1 MKKLDLSNISKV
13 IFLDDSNS
21 SADACYS
28 FETVYLKVGNRDKN
42 RSKIMWRKRHYT
54 NSDFSCC
61 KFCGVIIDED
71 TYESIRNEKCPYC
84 DDKEVKITNEEL
96 QDKISSY
103 KEDETHGIYYCD
115 TDGCLMN
122 LI

>member
-1 MKKLDLSNISKV
+1 MKKLDLSNVSKV
-13 IFLDDSNS
+13 IFLEDSNS
-21 SADACYS
+21 STDGCYS
-28 FETVYLKVGNRDKN
+28 FETAYLKVGNRDKN

-54 NSDFSCC
+54 SSDFNCC

-71 TYESIRNEKCPYC
+71 TYKCPYC
-84 DDKEVKITNEEL
+84 DDKEVKITDKEL
-96 QDKISSY
+96 QDKILSY

-115 TDGCLMN
+115 TDGFLMN